1 MLTIRQFR
9 YSSDNLA
16 YLIHGKREAIAVDG
30 GAVEEILTYL
40 EANGLKLSRVANT
53 HDHPDHTPGNSRLTE
68 QTGAPLLAPM
78 DAAAE
83 KKLLLEDEAIEV
95 IHTPGH
101 TLDSICFHTGGMV
114 ITGDTLFNGTVGN
127 CFSGDIMAFLASIKK
142 LLALPE
148 STVVYGGHDYVEYAM
163 AFARIVD
170 PDNPEID
177 RYLKAHDP
185 GHVRSTLAEEMHV
198 NPYLRFNDPKM
209 IRILEKRGLPVTTES
224 RRWESI
230 MQLG

>member
-16 YLIHGKREAIAVDG
+16 YLIHGKKQAIAVDG
-30 GAVEEILTYL
+30 GAVEEILSYL
-40 EANGLKLSRVANT
+40 GEHDLDLVRVANT
-53 HDHPDHTPGNSRLTE
+53 HDHPDHTPGNHQLMER
-68 QTGAPLLAPM
+68 TGARLLTPM
-78 DAAAE
+78 EAAAE
-83 KKLLLEDEAIEV
+83 KKIPLENETIEV

-101 TLDSICFHTGGMV
+101 TLDSVCFHTGGR
-114 ITGDTLFNGTVGN
+114 ILTGDTLFNGTVGN
-127 CFSGDIMAFLASIKK
+127 CFSGDLAAFLASIKK

-163 AFARIVD
+163 AFAKIVD

-177 RYLKAHDP
+177 RYLKAHNP
-185 GHVRSTLAEEMHV
+185 GHVRSTLAQENQV

-209 IRILEKRGLPVTTES
+209 IRILENRQLPVTTEFE
-224 RRWESI
+224 RWASI
-230 MQLG
+230 MELG

>member
-16 YLIHGKREAIAVDG
+16 YLIHGKREAMAVDG
-30 GAVEEILTYL
+30 GAVEEILSYL
-40 EANGLKLSRVANT
+40 EAQGLKLVRVTNT
-53 HDHPDHTPGNSRLTE
+53 HDHPDHTPGNSSLIK

-78 DAAAE
+78 DAVAE
-83 KKLLLEDEAIEV
+83 KKITLEDKEIEV

-101 TLDSICFHTGGMV
+101 TLDSVCFHTDGRI
-114 ITGDTLFNGTVGN
+114 ITGDTLFNGTIGN
-127 CFSGDIMAFLASIKK
+127 CFSGDLAAFHTSIKT

-148 STVVYGGHDYVEYAM
+148 NTVVYGGHDYVEYAM
-163 AFARIVD
+163 AFARVID

-185 GHVRSTLAEEMHV
+185 EHVRSSLAEEKRV
-198 NPYLRFNDPKM
+198 NPYLRFDDPKM
-209 IRILEKRGLPVTTES
+209 IQILEKRGLPISTENQ
-224 RRWESI
+224 RWESI

>member
-16 YLIHGKREAIAVDG
+16 YLIHGEREAIAVDG
-30 GAVEEILTYL
+30 GAVEDILSYIEAHGL
-40 EANGLKLSRVANT
+40 ELVRVANT
-53 HDHPDHTPGNSRLTE
+53 HEHPDHTPGNHLLMQ
-68 QTGAPLLAPM
+68 QTGAPRLSPV

-83 KKLLLEDEAIEV
+83 GRILLEEEAIEV
-95 IHTPGH
+95 IRTPGH
-101 TLDSICFHTGGMV
+101 TQDSVTFLADGRI

-127 CFSGDIMAFLASIKK
+127 CFSGDLGAFLASIKK

-148 STVVYGGHDYVEYAM
+148 STVVYAGHDYVEYAM
-163 AFARIVD
+163 AFARVIE

-177 RYLKAHDP
+177 RFLKARDP
-185 GHVRSTLAEEMHV
+185 DHVRSTLLEEKRV
-198 NPYLRFNDPKM
+198 NPYLRFDDPKM
-209 IRILEKRGLPVTTES
+209 IRILEERGLPAATENE
-224 RRWESI
+224 RWESI